1 MKNKLTRNQLRIIRE
16 ALLNQK
22 GLIESVIAIEHDISL
37 LDEYNEVCKLLSY
50 FDFEGH

>member
-22 GLIESVIAIEHDISL
+22 ELIQNIII
-37 LDEYNEVCKLLSY
+37 DEKDNELYNEYDEVCKLLSY